1 MNTAVLYVTY
11 QGLGQSAPAPAT
23 PGVRLST
30 CRHRGLLQ
38 VPEIQ
43 LLEPTLCLYD
53 SGKYQSLYESVYA
66 ALSKAASINLVTFY
80 DDVGEA
86 YQWVCKLPVKAI
98 SMDFCGVVRI
108 HSSLTFIVFHAECFL
123 LGILLHVLILYG
135 VLK

>member
-1 MNTAVLYVTY
+1 M
-11 QGLGQSAPAPAT
+11 
-23 PGVRLST
+23 
-30 CRHRGLLQ
+30 
-38 VPEIQ
+38 PEIQ

-53 SGKYQSLYESVYA
+53 SGKYQSLYESTYA

-108 HSSLTFIVFHAECFL
+108 HSSKFFLGVHDGFIL
-123 LGILLHVLILYG
+123 LGILLQVAMPVSGTLTDVIVYVHSVLG
-135 VLK
+135 NHSV